1 MTPATLARPPK
12 SIPIRLKRRFWKAAG
27 AFFPFAVLL
36 VTWQVVTLAKL
47 VPRDWLPTPVQVFRT
62 WIDVIQDG
70 SYLKHIGASLVRVGI
85 GFVVSAVLGIVFGLL
100 MGLRRGIAEF
110 IQPLASFLNA
120 LSGIAWVPLAIT
132 WFGLGPVAVT
142 FIIWNSIF
150 FLILFNTVVGI
161 KAVPLIYENAVLTLG
176 GNRWNVILHVLI
188 PGALPNMVTGLR
200 MGMGFG
206 WRALIAAEMIAA
218 PSGLG
223 FMIFNARSFRQSD
236 IMIVGIVTI
245 GLIWLGTNRLLLV
258 PLERWTIERWGLVS
272 KLQ

>member
-1 MTPATLARPPK
+1 MSAATMARP
-12 SIPIRLKRRFWKAAG
+12 RRRVLVGLKRRTWSITSAL
-27 AFFPFAVLL
+27 FPFAVLL
-36 VTWQVVTLAKL
+36 AVWQLVTMARL
-47 VPRDWLPTPVQVFRT
+47 VPTAFLPTPYQVVNA
-62 WIDVIQDG
+62 WVDIVKDG
-70 SYLKHIGASLVRVGI
+70 TYFNHVSASLARVGI
-85 GFVVSAVLGIVFGLL
+85 GFTVSAGLGIAIGVL

-110 IQPLASFLNA
+110 VQPLASFLNA

-161 KAVPLIYENAVLTLG
+161 KAVPMIYENAVLTLG
-176 GNRWNVILHVLI
+176 GNRWHVVTQVLI

-223 FMIFNARSFRQSD
+223 FMIFNARDYRRTD
-236 IMIVGIVTI
+236 LILVGIVTI

-258 PLERWTIERWGLVS
+258 PLERWTIERWGMVAKS
-272 KLQ
+272 R

>member
-1 MTPATLARPPK
+1 MK
-12 SIPIRLKRRFWKAAG
+12 IRLKRRFWNIAG
-27 AFFPFAVLL
+27 ALFPFAVLL
-36 VTWQVVTLAKL
+36 VAWQLMTMAKL
-47 VPRDWLPTPVQVFRT
+47 IPRDWLPLPSQVLRT
-62 WIDVIQDG
+62 WINTIQDG
-70 SYLKHIGASLVRVGI
+70 SYFNHIGASLARVGI
-85 GFVVSAVLGIVFGLL
+85 GFAVSAGLGIALGIL
-100 MGLRRGIAEF
+100 MGLYRGIAEF
-110 IQPLASFLNA
+110 IEPLVSFLNA
-120 LSGIAWVPLAIT
+120 LSGIAWIPLAIT

-161 KAVPLIYENAVLTLG
+161 KSVPLIYENAVLTLG
-176 GNRWNVILHVLI
+176 GNRWHVILHVLI

-200 MGMGFG
+200 MGIGFG

-223 FMIFNARSFRQSD
+223 FMIFNASYFRQTD
-236 IMIVGIVTI
+236 LILVGIVTI

>member
-1 MTPATLARPPK
+1 MSTATLTQLQWPLRL
-12 SIPIRLKRRFWKAAG
+12 RLKRRFWNMTG
-27 AFFPFAVLL
+27 ALYPFAVLL
-36 VTWQVVTLAKL
+36 VAWQLIAMAKF
-47 VPRDWLPTPVQVFRT
+47 VPRDWLPMPVQVLRA
-62 WIDVIQDG
+62 WIGVVGDG
-70 SYLKHIGASLVRVGI
+70 SYFSHIGASLVRVGV
-85 GFVVSAVLGIVFGLL
+85 GFAVSTTLGILLGVL

-110 IQPLASFLNA
+110 IQPLVSFLNA

-161 KAVPLIYENAVLTLG
+161 KSVPLIYENAVLTLG
-176 GNRWNVILHVLI
+176 GNRWHVIMHVLI

-223 FMIFNARSFRQSD
+223 FMIFNANYFRQAD
-236 IMIVGIVTI
+236 LILVGIVTI

-272 KLQ
+272 KLR